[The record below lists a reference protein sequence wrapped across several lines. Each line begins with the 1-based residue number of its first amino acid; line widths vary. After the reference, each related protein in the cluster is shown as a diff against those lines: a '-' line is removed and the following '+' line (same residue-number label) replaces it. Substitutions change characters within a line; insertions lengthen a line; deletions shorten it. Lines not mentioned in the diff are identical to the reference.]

1 MLTAKCT
8 LWQGVSRGLTETESC
23 SGEVITIRDKPTR
36 EGYTFLYWKGSE
48 YYPGDS
54 YTVVGDHTFVAQWE
68 KDDNPTT
75 PTTPTNPTKPTTPTT
90 RTTTTTS
97 TRSPLPDTS
106 DHSLFGWLFGLLSG

>member
-54 YTVVGDHTFVAQWE
+54 YT
-68 KDDNPTT
+68 
-75 PTTPTNPTKPTTPTT
+75 
-90 RTTTTTS
+90 
-97 TRSPLPDTS
+97 
-106 DHSLFGWLFGLLSG
+106 

>member
-1 MLTAKCT
+1 M
-8 LWQGVSRGLTETESC
+8 
-23 SGEVITIRDKPTR
+23 
-36 EGYTFLYWKGSE
+36 
-48 YYPGDS
+48 
-54 YTVVGDHTFVAQWE
+54 GDHTFVAQWE